1 MLSVQ
6 KLLDGKSRNV
16 IFSLAPDN
24 TVMDALEMMET
35 ADIGA
40 IMIMDNGKLTGIFSE
55 RDYTRKGILKGRK
68 AKSTPLSEVM
78 RTEVVTVDPG
88 MNIKDCMMRFT
99 NKYVRHLPVLSNG
112 KVVGLLSIGDIMNAI
127 LSEQTDH
134 IEFLERY
141 ISGG

>member
-6 KLLDGKSRNV
+6 KLLDGKARNV

-24 TVMDALEMMET
+24 TVMEALELMEA

-40 IMIMDNGKLTGIFSE
+40 IMVMDNGQLSGIFSE

-68 AKSTPLSEVM
+68 AKTTPLRDVM
-78 RTEVVTVDPG
+78 RVDVITVDPG

-99 NKYVRHLPVLSNG
+99 NKYVRHLPVLSEG
-112 KVVGLLSIGDIMNAI
+112 KVIGLLSIGDIVHAI
-127 LSEQTDH
+127 MSEQTDH
-134 IEFLERY
+134 IEYLEKY
-141 ISGG
+141 IAGT